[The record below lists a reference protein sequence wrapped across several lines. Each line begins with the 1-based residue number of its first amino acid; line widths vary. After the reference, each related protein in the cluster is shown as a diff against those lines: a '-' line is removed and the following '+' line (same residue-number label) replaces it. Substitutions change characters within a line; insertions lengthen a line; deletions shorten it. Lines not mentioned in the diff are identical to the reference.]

1 MRIAVMGASGRVGT
15 RLMELILA
23 NPGLEL
29 AAALV
34 RPGSKFVGVPISGS
48 SIEYRATDAE
58 MNSRCDVMID
68 FSQACA
74 SLELQE
80 QIGCKSIPM
89 VIGTTGFTAEED
101 NRLSIFTR
109 HRPMLIS
116 ANFAP
121 GFEAF
126 KRAAVDFTR
135 RIPDAEVAISETY
148 DQRKKMA
155 PSGTSLL
162 LAHELCEAR
171 SRAMGFSTPEPAITV
186 KREGETV
193 GINEVHFRMGLA
205 ETTLTYRVETLT
217 AYAAGAITAAQWLV
231 SIPRPAGRYS
241 LADSLND

>member
-1 MRIAVMGASGRVGT
+1 MRIAIMGASGRVGT
-15 RLMELILA
+15 RLVELILA

-34 RPGSKFVGVPISGS
+34 RPGSKLIGVPVSGG
-48 SIEYRATDAE
+48 SIEYRPADAG

-68 FSQACA
+68 FSRPVA
-74 SLELQE
+74 SLRLQE
-80 QIGCKSIPM
+80 EIGSKSIPT
-89 VIGTTGFTAEED
+89 VIGTTGFTVEED
-101 NRLSIFTR
+101 ERLSMFSR
-109 HRPMLIS
+109 HRPILVS

-126 KRAAVDFTR
+126 KRAAIDFAR
-135 RIPDAEVAISETY
+135 RMPDAEAAIGETY
-148 DQRKKMA
+148 HRAKKTD

-162 LAHELCEAR
+162 LARDVCEAR
-171 SRAMGFSTPEPAITV
+171 SRVMGFAAPQPAVTV
-186 KREGETV
+186 NRVGDTV
-193 GINEVHFRMGLA
+193 GINEVRFQMGAA
-205 ETTLTYRVETLT
+205 EAVLTYRVQTLT